1 MKLQYRGS
9 SFCGWQI
16 QPNDE
21 TVQGNIESA
30 LKTLMK
36 GETPITGCGRTDT
49 GVHAKYYVAHFDTEN
64 TIEDKYKWLKSLNAL
79 THQDIGIMDIGE
91 VDDEAHARFDA
102 TSRSYEYRI
111 HSGPQP
117 FLRGLS
123 TRIDSLPD
131 FDVLQR
137 ASAEF
142 IGRRDYSAFEK
153 TGGDNA
159 TSICDVRQSRWEIQG
174 NEFVYHITADRFL
187 RNMVRA
193 IVGTQLDIARGRF
206 SLSDLHGI
214 IEAKDR
220 SGAGTSAAPDGLYL
234 NDVQYSFQ
242 F

>member
-79 THQDIGIMDIGE
+79 TQQDI
-91 VDDEAHARFDA
+91 
-102 TSRSYEYRI
+102 
-111 HSGPQP
+111 
-117 FLRGLS
+117 
-123 TRIDSLPD
+123 
-131 FDVLQR
+131 DVLQR